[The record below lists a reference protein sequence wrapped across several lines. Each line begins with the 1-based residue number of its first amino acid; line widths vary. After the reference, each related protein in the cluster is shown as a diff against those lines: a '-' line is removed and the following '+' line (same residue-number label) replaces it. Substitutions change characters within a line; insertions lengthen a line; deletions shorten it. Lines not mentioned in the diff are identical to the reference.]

1 MLGPMR
7 RIFLV
12 FILCVLLLMTGYFY
26 YDTPQNLSN
35 FVPFARPAPP
45 LAWGFV
51 HKTYVISL
59 PHRDDRRVDIDNL
72 MSHFQVSNW
81 VYHDGTYAN
90 TPFIQDTMRHVQ
102 ALRASAEYTTETIY
116 LPFEWPE
123 DSEETY
129 VSNETIITG
138 PVSLSGAELWKAD
151 SVRDVQ
157 LPKDPMIC
165 AEDNFRLQ
173 KFTEELPQWRYL
185 TPERVATYHS
195 HLTAVRRIV
204 DDNAKLGVDL
214 HREPGKVQDHIA
226 LVLEDDVDM
235 EVDIE
240 ARMAELLPLLP
251 FDWDML
257 FLGFCWSKETENPE
271 IIGEYS
277 RPIKNHLHP
286 SFQPRCLHAYA
297 LSPAGAVRLLKHLRH
312 PPYAYG
318 RSIDLAS
325 EWLVWEKR
333 MKSFTVV
340 PPVVIQRKVTKT
352 DITLVGGAHWPET
365 LEHGVLGTTG
375 DEI

>member
-1 MLGPMR
+1 
-7 RIFLV
+7 
-12 FILCVLLLMTGYFY
+12 MTGFFY
-26 YDTPQNLSN
+26 YDSPQNLSN
-35 FVPFARPAPP
+35 FVNFSRPGSP

-59 PHRDDRRVDIDNL
+59 PHRDDRRVDIDKL
-72 MSHFQVSNW
+72 MAHFEVENW

-90 TPFIQDTMRHVQ
+90 TPFIKDTMRHVQ
-102 ALRASAEYTTETIY
+102 SLRASADYSTSQTVH
-116 LPFEWPE
+116 LPFSWPE

-129 VSNETIITG
+129 VSNQTITSAI
-138 PVSLSGAELWKAD
+138 PLSGSELWRAD
-151 SVRDVQ
+151 SVKDVVMPEEP
-157 LPKDPMIC
+157 LIC
-165 AEDNFRLQ
+165 AEDNFRLE
-173 KFTEELPQWRYL
+173 KFSEELPQWRYL
-185 TPERVATYHS
+185 TTERVATYHS

-204 DDNAKLGVDL
+204 DDNTKLGVDL

-226 LVLEDDVDM
+226 LVLEDDIDM
-235 EVDIE
+235 EVDIK
-240 ARMAELLPLLP
+240 ARMAELMPLLP
-251 FDWDML
+251 YDWDML
-257 FLGFCWSKETENPE
+257 FLGFCWSKETEHAE

-318 RSIDLAS
+318 RSVDLAT

-333 MKSFTVV
+333 LKSFTVV
-340 PPVVIQRKVTKT
+340 PPVIIQRKVTKT
-352 DITLVGGAHWPET
+352 DITLVGGAHWPES
-365 LEHGVLGTTG
+365 LENGVLGTTG